1 MYGKYFYKISLQS
14 GKLRELGLNNNAL
27 VFGGKAMT
35 QAMKSTKRSTTIIS
49 TLLLTCSVTA
59 VPVFGQGL
67 EEIVVTAQLREE
79 NIQDVPVA
87 VSAVSGTFLEDNS
100 IKDVQELMW
109 SVPSL
114 VVGTN
119 QSSGTG
125 NFSIRGI
132 GTGAQ
137 NFGLESSVGLYIDG
151 VYRARQA
158 SMFNQLADLEAVEVL
173 RGPQGTFFGKNSAS
187 GALLVRTVAPSHEQ
201 NAFVEVT
208 AGNYS
213 MINLN
218 GAFNWSLSDT
228 LAARTTVFSSERDG
242 WIEVD
247 NQSGELNDRSRWG
260 IRQQFLYEPSDD
272 LSARL
277 IIDYS
282 EIDEVCCAALTLKD
296 SLVASGRTE
305 GGAPVFGS
313 DAILTALGGTV
324 YPTGSFDAGR
334 LSLNQMPSSENED
347 SGVSLQ
353 IDKRFNNF
361 DFVSI
366 TAFRSFDTR
375 DAIDADFSDVDL
387 ANRLQVAEQRM
398 WTQEFRISS
407 DQEERFRYQA
417 GIYLYQQELQSED
430 FLYLGSLLPN
440 YAIAASPDVLGALI
454 GTPPELLGFINL
466 VYGQSF
472 GPAFAAPIVP
482 GNTIQDYSNQ
492 DHRANAIFGRIDYDL
507 TDDLELNIGLRYTDE
522 NKDMTSRFRES
533 VLTPGPADVNVDA
546 IGAALT
552 IAGEQAKA
560 AQGAPAGDGTG
571 ATFNPALAG
580 MDPTP
585 YLPALNVLYMPG
597 WANCAVTVRFCPRP
611 DINADLDDSRVTGN
625 IGLSWRIDDTSLIYA
640 SYGTGYK
647 SGGTNTDR
655 IGLGFD
661 TVFDSEDTENFEIGV
676 KKDFIDQNLRINLAV
691 YSMEVKDLQ
700 TNTFTGTAFN
710 LQNAGRVDVQGV
722 EAEVWWNPTDSLS
735 FQLAYAHTDASF
747 EDFDKGN
754 CQISNI
760 FHTGDPVEAAQ
771 FLTQGFCNRSGDR
784 VSGVADDYISLNA
797 MKTFELGNG
806 NTLTLGGEYVSYS
819 DMFMHS
825 NNDPFAKQGARDF
838 LNLRAIARF
847 DAGFEL
853 MLWGRNVTDE
863 NWYGTVFDTPLQDG
877 KLSAYPREPRTY
889 GMTLRKVF

>member
-1 MYGKYFYKISLQS
+1 
-14 GKLRELGLNNNAL
+14 
-27 VFGGKAMT
+27 MT
-35 QAMKSTKRSTTIIS
+35 QAIRSAKRLTRVFTNS
-49 TLLLTCSVTA
+49 LLASCICA
-59 VPVFGQGL
+59 APVYSQVL
-67 EEIVVTAQLREE
+67 EEIVVIAQLREE

-87 VSAVSGTFLEDNS
+87 VTAVSGTFLEDNS

-201 NAFVEVT
+201 NAFLEVT

-213 MINLN
+213 MVNLN

-242 WIEVD
+242 WIDVD
-247 NQSGELNDRSRWG
+247 NLSGEINDRSRWG

-272 LSARL
+272 FSARV

-296 SLVASGRTE
+296 SLVASGRTD
-305 GGAPVFGS
+305 GGAPVFGT
-313 DAILTALGGTV
+313 DAILTQLGGTI
-324 YPTGSFDAGR
+324 YPTGSFDNGA
-334 LSLNQMPSSENED
+334 LSLNALPSSENED
-347 SGVSLQ
+347 SGISLE
-353 IDKRFNNF
+353 INKRFDNF

-366 TAFRSFDTR
+366 TAFRSFDIR
-375 DAIDADFSDVDL
+375 DAIDADFSNVDL
-387 ANRLQVAEQRM
+387 VNRLQDADQTM
-398 WTQEFRISS
+398 WSQEFRISS
-407 DQEERFRYQA
+407 DQDERLRYQA
-417 GIYLYQQELQSED
+417 GVYFYQQELESED
-430 FLYLGSLLPN
+430 FLFLENLLPQ
-440 YAIAASPDVLGALI
+440 YVTAASPDVLGALMV
-454 GTPPELLGFINL
+454 TPPELLGFINL

-472 GPAFAAPIVP
+472 GPSFSSPVAP
-482 GNTIQDYSNQ
+482 GNTIQDYSDQ

-507 TDDLELNIGLRYTDE
+507 TDNLELNVGLRYTDE
-522 NKDMTSRFRES
+522 NKDMSSRFRES
-533 VLTPGPADVNVDA
+533 VFTPGIADVNVDA
-546 IGAALT
+546 IGAALG

-560 AQGAPAGDGTG
+560 AQGAPPGDGTG
-571 ATFNPALAG
+571 NTFNPAIAAL
-580 MDPTP
+580 DPTP
-585 YLPALNVLYMPG
+585 YLPALNVLYIPG
-597 WANCAVTVRFCPRP
+597 WANCAVTVRFCPRS
-611 DINADLDDSRVTGN
+611 DINAELDDSRVTGN
-625 IGLSWRIDDTSLIYA
+625 VGLSWRVDDSSLIYL

-655 IGLGFD
+655 IGFGFD
-661 TVFDSEDTENFEIGV
+661 TVFDSEDTTNIELGI
-676 KKDFIDQNLRINLAV
+676 KKDFVDNNLRVNVALFD
-691 YSMEVKDLQ
+691 MEVEDLQ

-722 EAEVWWNPTDSLS
+722 EAEVWWNLTESLS
-735 FQLAYAHTDASF
+735 FQLAYTYTDATF
-747 EDFDKGN
+747 QDFDKGN

-760 FHTGDPVEAAQ
+760 FHTGDPDEAAQ

-784 VSGVADDYISLNA
+784 VAGVSDDYLSINA

-806 NTLTLGGEYVSYS
+806 NTLMIGGEYVSYS
-819 DMFMHS
+819 DMFNHS
-825 NNDPFAKQGARDF
+825 NNDPFAKQEGRDF
-838 LNLRAIARF
+838 LNLRAIARL
-847 DAGFEL
+847 DSGFEI
-853 MLWGRNVTDE
+853 MVWGRNVTDE

-889 GMTLRKVF
+889 GLTLRKVF

>member
-1 MYGKYFYKISLQS
+1 MKTAIKRDNYFTRVFKTSLLAS
-14 GKLRELGLNNNAL
+14 CIA
-27 VFGGKAMT
+27 A
-35 QAMKSTKRSTTIIS
+35 APAYS
-49 TLLLTCSVTA
+49 
-59 VPVFGQGL
+59 QGL

-87 VSAVSGTFLEDNS
+87 VTAVSGTFLEDNS

-201 NAFVEVT
+201 NAFLELT

-213 MINLN
+213 MVNLN

-228 LAARTTVFSSERDG
+228 VAARTTFFSSERDG
-242 WIEVD
+242 WIDVE
-247 NQSGELNDRSRWG
+247 NLGSELNDRSRWG
-260 IRQQFLYEPSDD
+260 IRQQFLFEPSED

-277 IIDYS
+277 IVDYS

-296 SLVASGRTE
+296 SLVASGRTNN
-305 GGAPVFGS
+305 GAPVFGT
-313 DAILTALGGTV
+313 DAILTALGGTI
-324 YPTGSFDAGR
+324 YPTGSFDNGR
-334 LSLNQMPSSENED
+334 TSQNVLPSSENED

-353 IDKRFNNF
+353 INKRFDNF

-366 TAFRSFDTR
+366 TAFRRFDIR
-375 DAIDADFSDVDL
+375 DAIDADFSNVDL
-387 ANRLQVAEQRM
+387 ANRLQDADQTM
-398 WTQEFRISS
+398 WTQEFRITS
-407 DQEERFRYQA
+407 DQQNRLRYQA
-417 GIYLYQQELQSED
+417 GVYFYQQELESED
-430 FLYLGSLLPN
+430 YLILGNLLPN
-440 YAIAASPDVLGALI
+440 YVTAASPDVLGALM
-454 GTPPELLGFINL
+454 GTPPQLLGFINL

-472 GPAFAAPIVP
+472 GPSFAPPVVP
-482 GNTIQDYSNQ
+482 GNTIQDFSDQ

-507 TDDLELNIGLRYTDE
+507 SDNLELNIGLRYTDE
-522 NKDMTSRFRES
+522 SKDMNSRFAES
-533 VLTPGPADVNVDA
+533 VFTPGIADVNVAA
-546 IGAALT
+546 IGAALG

-560 AQGAPAGDGTG
+560 AVGAPPGDGTG
-571 ATFNPALAG
+571 NTFNPAIAG
-580 MDPTP
+580 LNPAP
-585 YLPALNVLYMPG
+585 FLPALNVLYVPG
-597 WANCAVTVRFCPRP
+597 WANCSVTVRFCPRP
-611 DINADLDDSRVTGN
+611 DINASLDDSALTGN
-625 IGLSWRIDDTSLIYA
+625 IGLSWRVDDTSLIYFA
-640 SYGTGYK
+640 YGTGYK

-661 TVFDSEDTENFEIGV
+661 TVFDSEDTTNIEFGI
-676 KKDFIDQNLRINLAV
+676 KKDFVDNNLRINLAF
-691 YSMEVKDLQ
+691 YDMEVDDLQ

-735 FQLAYAHTDASF
+735 FQLAYTYTDAKFQDF
-747 EDFDKGN
+747 EKGN
-754 CQISNI
+754 CQISNV
-760 FHTGDPVEAAQ
+760 FHTGDPAEAAQ
-771 FLTQGFCNRSGDR
+771 LLTQGYCNRSGDQVGN
-784 VSGVADDYISLNA
+784 VSDNFLSLNA
-797 MKTFELGNG
+797 TKTFDIGNG
-806 NTLTLGGEYVSYS
+806 NTFLLGGEYVSYS
-819 DMFMHS
+819 DQIM
-825 NNDPFAKQGARDF
+825 NNTNDPFARQGDTDF
-838 LNLRAIARF
+838 LNVRAIARLNS
-847 DAGFEL
+847 GFEV
-853 MLWGRNVTDE
+853 MLWGRNLTDE
-863 NWYGTVFDTPLQDG
+863 GWYGTAFDTPLQDG
-877 KLSAYPREPRTY
+877 KQSAYPREPRTY
-889 GMTLRKVF
+889 GLTLRKVF